1 MNQGPM
7 SGIRVIDLTIA
18 AAGPLSTAILASQGA
33 EVIKVERPDGGDF
46 MRTMGARS
54 KGVTATFSSWNRG
67 KQSICIDLKQ
77 PAGAALLKK
86 LVSTADVIV
95 HNLRPGNA
103 EELGIGYEDLR
114 DVKPDLIYAYL
125 TGWGEKGPRAGEP
138 AYDSVIQA
146 ASGIAASQ
154 ADPVTG
160 APQFVSNALC
170 DKTSGIVLSQMITAA
185 LFSRER
191 TGQGQRV
198 HLSMLHTALSF
209 IWPDAM
215 YPVTFMD
222 ETSDLGKAVMPPV
235 RQTLDGWMSLSC
247 NRDNEF
253 QELCKVLDLADL
265 ANDPRF
271 IHNSERSRNSD
282 SLWTRVN
289 PVLRRRRTA
298 DLVAAFTAQ
307 RIPHSV
313 VNTPETIISDS
324 QVSAIGALEVLQ
336 HPIAGRLR
344 LVRPPGDFSATPLVS
359 PSLAPQLGEQTD
371 QLLAAMGLP
380 ATEIAALRA
389 AGTVA

>member
-7 SGIRVIDLTIA
+7 QGIRVLDLTIA

-33 EVIKVERPDGGDF
+33 DVIKVERPDGGDF
-46 MRTMGARS
+46 MRSMGARS

-86 LVSTADVIV
+86 MVANADVIV

-103 EELGIGYEDLR
+103 EELGIGYDDLR
-114 DVKPDLIYAYL
+114 AIKPDLIYAYL
-125 TGWGEKGPRAGEP
+125 TGWGETGPRAGEP

-154 ADPVTG
+154 ADAVTG
-160 APQFVSNALC
+160 VPQFVRNALC
-170 DKTSGIVLSQMITAA
+170 DKTTGIALSQMITAA
-185 LFSRER
+185 LFHRER
-191 TGQGQRV
+191 TGQGQRL

-215 YPVTFMD
+215 FPVTFLD

-235 RQTLDGWMSLSC
+235 RQTQDGWMSLSC

-253 QELCKVLDLADL
+253 QALCKVLDLADL

-271 IHNSERSRNSD
+271 IHNSERSRNGD
-282 SLWTRVN
+282 ALWARVN
-289 PVLRRRRTA
+289 PVLRQRQTA
-298 DLVAAFTAQ
+298 DLVEAFTIH

-313 VNTPETIISDS
+313 VNTPATVINDP
-324 QVSAIGALEVLQ
+324 QVAAIGALEIKQ
-336 HPIAGRLR
+336 HPVAGRLR
-344 LVRPPGDFSATPLVS
+344 LVRPPGDFSSTPLTS
-359 PSLAPQLGEQTD
+359 PSIAPQLGEHTD
-371 QLLAAMGLP
+371 GLLAAMGLSEV
-380 ATEIAALRA
+380 EITTLRA
-389 AGTVA
+389 AQTVA

>member
-7 SGIRVIDLTIA
+7 QGIRVIDLTIA

-33 EVIKVERPDGGDF
+33 DVIKVERPDGGDF
-46 MRTMGARS
+46 MRSMGARS

-77 PAGAALLKK
+77 PAGAALLKRM
-86 LVSTADVIV
+86 VATSDVIV

-114 DVKPDLIYAYL
+114 AIKPDLIYAYL
-125 TGWGEKGPRAGEP
+125 TGWGETGPRAGEP

-160 APQFVSNALC
+160 APQFVHNALC
-170 DKTSGIVLSQMITAA
+170 DKTTGIVLSQMITAA
-185 LFSRER
+185 LFHRER

-215 YPVTFMD
+215 YPVTFVD

-253 QELCKVLDLADL
+253 QALCKVLDLADV
-265 ANDPRF
+265 ARDPRY
-271 IHNSERSRNSD
+271 IQNSERSRNSD
-282 SLWTRVN
+282 SLWAKVN
-289 PVLRRRRTA
+289 PVLRQRRTS
-298 DLVAAFTAQ
+298 DLVEAFTTH

-313 VNTPETIISDS
+313 VNTPQTVIADA
-324 QVSAIGALEVLQ
+324 QVAAIAALEVLP
-336 HPIAGRLR
+336 HPVAGRLR
-344 LVRPPGDFSATPLVS
+344 LVRPPGDFSATPLAS
-359 PSLAPQLGEQTD
+359 PSLAPQLGEHTD
-371 QLLAAMGLP
+371 HLLAEMGL
-380 ATEIAALRA
+380 AAAEIAALRA
-389 AGTVA
+389 AQTVA